1 MPQRPPAFQFYIDDY
16 RGSRAVQRMTYAQRG
31 MYLEMLIEQWDKG
44 AVPDCPRACADLLGG
59 VPEPGRTIEDEWIAH
74 WPILRR
80 KFVVKIG
87 RAKGSHEFVVPS
99 DSDPSRLI
107 VNLRLE
113 RYRRSLRAF
122 KSERSASGRKGGI
135 AKARNTNKN
144 EASLAIAQPDAAIA
158 NSGSSSST
166 PSPTPTPTPF
176 VGSNRTE
183 PAVDARSKR
192 PIFKGQ
198 RFVVHEWQLDDLR
211 RMLGSHTEAFDL
223 HAWFFDLD
231 AKAAAAGVVVPQRD
245 GGRWLQDEALAE
257 ASRRG
262 IPIAA
267 STAAPFGKTA
277 GNQAAAARFV
287 ARGQR

>member
-1 MPQRPPAFQFYIDDY
+1 MADQDSTAGKAPAFQFYPKDF
-16 RGSRAVQRMTYAQRG
+16 
-31 MYLEMLIEQWDKG
+31 L
-44 AVPDCPRACADLLGG
+44 
-59 VPEPGRTIEDEWIAH
+59 
-74 WPILRR
+74 
-80 KFVVKIG
+80 
-87 RAKGSHEFVVPS
+87 S
-99 DSDPSRLI
+99 DSNVVGMSMQERGVYITLLCICWQDGSISADPAQLARKCATP
-107 VNLRLE
+107 
-113 RYRRSLRAF
+113 LRAF
-122 KSERSASGRKGGI
+122 QKLWPAVEKCFRKVAAGRMVHPRLDRERQKQVDYRQRQSDASRKRWDKPGPSHRIPKSGTAPVIPAASSALSDLR
-135 AKARNTNKN
+135 
-144 EASLAIAQPDAAIA
+144 
-158 NSGSSSST
+158 SSSSSADSSQI
-166 PSPTPTPTPF
+166 PA
-176 VGSNRTE
+176 
-183 PAVDARSKR
+183 AVDARSKR

-211 RMLGSHTEAFDL
+211 RMLGSHTDAFDL

-231 AKAAAAGVVVPQRD
+231 ARVASAEIVVPQRD